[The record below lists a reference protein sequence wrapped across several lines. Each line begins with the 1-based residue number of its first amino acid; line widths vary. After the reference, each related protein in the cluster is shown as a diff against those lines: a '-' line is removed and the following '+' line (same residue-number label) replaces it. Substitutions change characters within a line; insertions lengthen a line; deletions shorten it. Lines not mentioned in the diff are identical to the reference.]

1 MDDDVRQPVR
11 RGRGRRPAAQV
22 RSEVLA
28 AAGKLLLTDGMAAFT
43 FERVA
48 ALAGASKVTLYKWWS
63 SPGALAL
70 ESYFSAVEQTLAF
83 PDTGDIQADL
93 TQQMRAFM
101 WLLAGSTGCVVREL
115 IAHAQT
121 DPVLLAAFREQYSGP
136 RRRLA
141 VERMERARDLGQIR
155 DDVDLQVVVDQL
167 WGAGYHRLL
176 LPDEPLDDDFATA
189 LVQNVINGVR
199 PGIGR

>member
-70 ESYFSAVEQTLAF
+70 ESYFSAVEQT
-83 PDTGDIQADL
+83 
-93 TQQMRAFM
+93 
-101 WLLAGSTGCVVREL
+101 
-115 IAHAQT
+115 
-121 DPVLLAAFREQYSGP
+121 
-136 RRRLA
+136 
-141 VERMERARDLGQIR
+141 
-155 DDVDLQVVVDQL
+155 
-167 WGAGYHRLL
+167 
-176 LPDEPLDDDFATA
+176 
-189 LVQNVINGVR
+189 
-199 PGIGR
+199 